1 MEDQKIVPSSYSILV
16 VDDVLANVMLLQAIL
31 KKEGFRIRTASSGI
45 EALKSI
51 DEERPDLLL
60 LDIMMPEMDGYETI
74 MRIRSNSEIASIP
87 VIFLTALDNSE
98 SIVKGFKLG
107 ANDYLSKPFKKEEL
121 MIRVYY
127 QLNLL
132 DARRTILRQQE
143 ELQQII
149 IGRDKIYSV
158 ISHDL
163 RSPIGSIK
171 MMSNVMLSLVEAG
184 NDTKEFKELLQ
195 MINKTSEEVYS
206 LLDNLLKWT
215 KNQLGSLKLSRQNI
229 DIQAIVCDI
238 RDIYTPI
245 AAQKGISLIMP
256 DPESEIVSVDVEMV
270 KTIMR
275 NLISNAIKFTFEGGT
290 ITVNTDV
297 QEKSLQITVKDTG
310 QGIAP
315 ENQYKLLNSKSH
327 FTTFGTKKEK
337 GSGLGLLLCKDFA
350 ELHGGKLWF
359 TSELGEGTTFYATI
373 PCIENKDIID

>member
-1 MEDQKIVPSSYSILV
+1 MEDQKIVPSSYSILI

-45 EALKSI
+45 DALKSI

-74 MRIRSNSEIASIP
+74 MHIRSNPEIASIP

-107 ANDYLSKPFKKEEL
+107 ANDYLSKPFKREEL

-127 QLNLL
+127 QLDLL

-149 IGRDKIYSV
+149 VGRDKIYSV

-171 MMSNVMLSLVEAG
+171 MMSNVMLSLIESG
-184 NDTKEFKELLQ
+184 NDMSEFKDLLQ

-215 KNQLGSLKLSRQNI
+215 KNQLGSLKLSRQDI
-229 DIQAIVCDI
+229 DIRAIVSDI

-245 AAQKGISLIMP
+245 AVQKGISLIMP
-256 DPESEIVSVDVEMV
+256 DPVVPEIVSVDVEMV
-270 KTIMR
+270 KTIIR
-275 NLISNAIKFTFEGGT
+275 NLISNAIKFTFEGGS
-290 ITVNTDV
+290 ITVNTGV
-297 QEKSLQITVKDTG
+297 QGKGLQITVKDTG

-327 FTTFGTKKEK
+327 FTTFGTNKEK

-359 TSELGEGTTFYATI
+359 TSELGKGTTFYATI
-373 PCIENKDIID
+373 PCIRE